1 LIAVPFIALIIGALL
16 AFGLHIQPL
25 HGIEGQ
31 YLAVACL
38 AGLDTVL
45 GGIRG
50 GLEDRFDNAIF
61 VSGFLSN
68 ICIAFLLAYLGDKI
82 YLPLYLVVAFVFGV
96 RIFNNLSLIRR
107 SIVTIAKDSL
117 ARRKRQ
123 AALAPT
129 PTPETTP

>member
-1 LIAVPFIALIIGALL
+1 MIAVPFIALVVGALL
-16 AFGLHIQPL
+16 AFALNIKPL

-68 ICIAFLLAYLGDKI
+68 IGIAFLLAYLGDKI

-107 SIVTIAKDSL
+107 SIVTIVKDSL

-123 AALAPT
+123 AAMSPA
-129 PTPETTP
+129 PETTP

>member
-1 LIAVPFIALIIGALL
+1 VIFVPFIALLLGALL
-16 AFGLHIQPL
+16 AFALQVQPL
-25 HGIEGQ
+25 RGVEGQ

-38 AGLDTVL
+38 AGLDTIL

-50 GLEDRFDNAIF
+50 GLEDRFDTAIF

-68 ICIAFLLAYLGDKI
+68 IVIAFLLAYLGDKI
-82 YLPLYLVVAFVFGV
+82 YLPLYLVVAFVFGN
-96 RIFNNLSLIRR
+96 RIFSNLSLIRR
-107 SIVTIAKDSL
+107 SIVTIVKDGL

-129 PTPETTP
+129 SESTT